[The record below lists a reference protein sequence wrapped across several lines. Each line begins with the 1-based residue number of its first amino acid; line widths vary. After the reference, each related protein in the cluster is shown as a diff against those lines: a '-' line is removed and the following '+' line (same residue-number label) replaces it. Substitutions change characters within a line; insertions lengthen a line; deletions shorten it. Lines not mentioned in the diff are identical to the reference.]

1 MHSITAFK
9 TGISFLFLY
18 MYYGCF
24 ECLLYGFVIYYVYNN
39 EGVNVISKF
48 LELVSDPFGVK

>member
-48 LELVSDPFGVK
+48 